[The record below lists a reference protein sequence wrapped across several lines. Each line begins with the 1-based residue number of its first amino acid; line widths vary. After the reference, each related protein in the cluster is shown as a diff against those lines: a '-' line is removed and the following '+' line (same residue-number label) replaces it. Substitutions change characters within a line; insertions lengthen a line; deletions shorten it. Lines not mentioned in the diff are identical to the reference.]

1 MPKFKWLHEIARP
14 SLVTSYGPTT
24 EVRIP
29 KKNGTIRTCTP
40 DNPAVGFQTD
50 EVLKDE
56 VRAEINFQDE
66 RSIRALTVDPRFEE
80 VIA

>member
-1 MPKFKWLHEIARP
+1 MPKYKWLGEIPRP
-14 SLVTSYGPTT
+14 WVESYGATT

-40 DNPAVGFQTD
+40 DDPVAGYQVD

-56 VRAEINFQDE
+56 AREEINFQDE
-66 RSIRALTVDPRFEE
+66 RSLRALDVDPRFGE
-80 VIA
+80 VIP